1 MIATGVSKKIS
12 SIAQRGADPLIR
24 AGRLRPAQPNAFERT
39 LPSRDRK
46 GAETNLRALNRSKAT
61 TITCLP
67 KSECSVLV
75 RVAAGP
81 ALAHGVELGDPA

>member
-1 MIATGVSKKIS
+1 MIAMGVSKKIS
-12 SIAQRGADPLIR
+12 SIAQRGADP
-24 AGRLRPAQPNAFERT
+24 QPNAFERT

-81 ALAHGVELGDPA
+81 ALAHGVELGDRA